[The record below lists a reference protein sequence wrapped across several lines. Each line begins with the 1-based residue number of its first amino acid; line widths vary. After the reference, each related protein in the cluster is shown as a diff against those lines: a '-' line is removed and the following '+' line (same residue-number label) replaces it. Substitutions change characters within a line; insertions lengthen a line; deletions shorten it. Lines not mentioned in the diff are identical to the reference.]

1 MAKIGIT
8 VSADKKSISKV
19 NHTVNDALKNEYNEY
34 LRKIKTISLL
44 KLITSLLG
52 IIILLSAICF
62 FTDIFLDFIPKSLS
76 TYITIII
83 TVFALNGILAV
94 LLDVVRQKST
104 DIDQLLYLLYLTKG
118 KTITYED
125 FAEYRISPFADKFK
139 LYFMYY
145 LAYTKP
151 HILSVDVYVL
161 QDSKNAVLNIVYV
174 DGSTITSFTTKLID
188 ILTDCNYINEPE
200 LHYDSDFKLFLPH
213 NQLREYYRVNTEDF
227 KALVDSFKLS

>member
-52 IIILLSAICF
+52 IIQLSSAICF
-62 FTDIFLDFIPKSLS
+62 FTDIFLDFIPKSLP
-76 TYITIII
+76 TYITIVI
-83 TVFALNGILAV
+83 TVFALSGILVV

-104 DIDQLLYLLYLTKG
+104 DIDQLLYLTKG
-118 KTITYED
+118 KNITYED
-125 FAEYRISPFADKFK
+125 FAVYRIFPFADKFK

>member
-34 LRKIKTISLL
+34 LHKIKTISLL

-62 FTDIFLDFIPKSLS
+62 FTDIFLDFIPKSLP

-94 LLDVVRQKST
+94 LLDVVR
-104 DIDQLLYLLYLTKG
+104 
-118 KTITYED
+118 
-125 FAEYRISPFADKFK
+125 
-139 LYFMYY
+139 
-145 LAYTKP
+145 
-151 HILSVDVYVL
+151 
-161 QDSKNAVLNIVYV
+161 
-174 DGSTITSFTTKLID
+174 
-188 ILTDCNYINEPE
+188 
-200 LHYDSDFKLFLPH
+200 
-213 NQLREYYRVNTEDF
+213 
-227 KALVDSFKLS
+227 

>member
-34 LRKIKTISLL
+34 LHKIKTISLL

-52 IIILLSAICF
+52 IIQLSSAICF
-62 FTDIFLDFIPKSLS
+62 FTDIFLDFIPKSLP
-76 TYITIII
+76 TYITIVI
-83 TVFALNGILAV
+83 TVFALSGILVV

-104 DIDQLLYLLYLTKG
+104 DIDQLLYLTKG
-118 KTITYED
+118 KNITYED
-125 FAEYRISPFADKFK
+125 FAVYRISPFADKFK

>member
-19 NHTVNDALKNEYNEY
+19 YHTVNDALKNEYNEY
-34 LRKIKTISLL
+34 LHKIKTISLL

-52 IIILLSAICF
+52 IIQLSSAICF
-62 FTDIFLDFIPKSLS
+62 FTDIFLDFIPKSLP
-76 TYITIII
+76 TYITIVI
-83 TVFALNGILAV
+83 TVFALSGILVV
-94 LLDVVRQKST
+94 LLDVVKQKST
-104 DIDQLLYLLYLTKG
+104 DIDQLLYLTKG
-118 KTITYED
+118 KNITYED
-125 FAEYRISPFADKFK
+125 FAVYRISPFADKFK

-174 DGSTITSFTTKLID
+174 DGSTITSFTMNLID

>member
-104 DIDQLLYLLYLTKG
+104 DIDQL
-118 KTITYED
+118 
-125 FAEYRISPFADKFK
+125 F
-139 LYFMYY
+139 
-145 LAYTKP
+145 
-151 HILSVDVYVL
+151 
-161 QDSKNAVLNIVYV
+161 
-174 DGSTITSFTTKLID
+174 
-188 ILTDCNYINEPE
+188 
-200 LHYDSDFKLFLPH
+200 
-213 NQLREYYRVNTEDF
+213 
-227 KALVDSFKLS
+227 

>member
-52 IIILLSAICF
+52 IIQLSSAICF
-62 FTDIFLDFIPKSLS
+62 FTDIFLDFIPKSLP
-76 TYITIII
+76 TYITIVI
-83 TVFALNGILAV
+83 TVFALSGILVV

-104 DIDQLLYLLYLTKG
+104 DIDQLLYLTKG
-118 KTITYED
+118 KNITYED
-125 FAEYRISPFADKFK
+125 FAVYRISPFADKFK

-188 ILTDCNYINEPE
+188 ILTDYNYINEPE

>member
-1 MAKIGIT
+1 MARIGIT

-44 KLITSLLG
+44 KLITSLLE
-52 IIILLSAICF
+52 IIQLSSAICF
-62 FTDIFLDFIPKSLS
+62 FTDIFLDFIPKSLP
-76 TYITIII
+76 TYITIVI
-83 TVFALNGILAV
+83 TVFALSGILVV

-104 DIDQLLYLLYLTKG
+104 DIDQLLHLTKG
-118 KTITYED
+118 KNITYED
-125 FAEYRISPFADKFK
+125 FAVYRISPFADKFK

-174 DGSTITSFTTKLID
+174 DGSTIRIFTMNLID

-213 NQLREYYRVNTEDF
+213 NQLREYYRVNIDDF
-227 KALVDSFKLS
+227 KAAVDNFKIN

>member
-52 IIILLSAICF
+52 IIIFLSAICF
-62 FTDIFLDFIPKSLS
+62 FTDIFLDFIPKSLPI
-76 TYITIII
+76 YITIVI
-83 TVFALNGILAV
+83 TVFVLSGILAV

-104 DIDQLLYLLYLTKG
+104 DIDQLLYLTKG
-118 KTITYED
+118 KNITYED
-125 FAEYRISPFADKFK
+125 FAVYRISPFADKFK

-174 DGSTITSFTTKLID
+174 DGSTITSFTMNLID

>member
-34 LRKIKTISLL
+34 LHKIKTISLL

-52 IIILLSAICF
+52 IIQLSSAICF
-62 FTDIFLDFIPKSLS
+62 FTDIFLDFIPKSLP
-76 TYITIII
+76 TYITIVI
-83 TVFALNGILAV
+83 TVFALSGILVV
-94 LLDVVRQKST
+94 LLDVVKQKST
-104 DIDQLLYLLYLTKG
+104 DIDQLLYLTKS
-118 KTITYED
+118 KNITYED
-125 FAEYRISPFADKFK
+125 FAVYRISPFADKFK

-174 DGSTITSFTTKLID
+174 DGSTITSFTMNLID

>member
-8 VSADKKSISKV
+8 VSADKKSISK
-19 NHTVNDALKNEYNEY
+19 VNDALKNEYNEY

-62 FTDIFLDFIPKSLS
+62 FTDIFLDFIPKSLP
-76 TYITIII
+76 TYITIVI
-83 TVFALNGILAV
+83 TVFALSGILVV

-104 DIDQLLYLLYLTKG
+104 DIDQLLHLTKG
-118 KTITYED
+118 KNITYED
-125 FAEYRISPFADKFK
+125 FAVYRISPFADKFK

>member
-34 LRKIKTISLL
+34 LHKIKTISLL

-52 IIILLSAICF
+52 IIQLSSAICF
-62 FTDIFLDFIPKSLS
+62 FTDIFLDFIPKSLP
-76 TYITIII
+76 TYITIVI
-83 TVFALNGILAV
+83 TVFALSGILVV
-94 LLDVVRQKST
+94 LLDVVKQKST
-104 DIDQLLYLLYLTKG
+104 DIDQLLYLIKG
-118 KTITYED
+118 KNITYED
-125 FAEYRISPFADKFK
+125 FAVYRISPFADKFK

-174 DGSTITSFTTKLID
+174 DGSTITSFTMNLID

>member
-34 LRKIKTISLL
+34 LHKIKTISLL

-52 IIILLSAICF
+52 IIQLSSAICF
-62 FTDIFLDFIPKSLS
+62 FTDIFLDFIPKSLP
-76 TYITIII
+76 TYITIVI
-83 TVFALNGILAV
+83 TVFALSGILVV
-94 LLDVVRQKST
+94 LLDVVKQKST
-104 DIDQLLYLLYLTKG
+104 DIDQLLYLTKG
-118 KTITYED
+118 KNITYED
-125 FAEYRISPFADKFK
+125 FAVYRISPFADKFK

-174 DGSTITSFTTKLID
+174 DGSTITSFTMNLID

-213 NQLREYYRVNTEDF
+213 NQLREYYRVNAEDF

>member
-34 LRKIKTISLL
+34 LHKIKTISLL

-52 IIILLSAICF
+52 IIQLSSAICF
-62 FTDIFLDFIPKSLS
+62 FTDIFLDFIPKSLP
-76 TYITIII
+76 TYITIVI
-83 TVFALNGILAV
+83 TVFALSGILVV
-94 LLDVVRQKST
+94 LLDVVKQKST
-104 DIDQLLYLLYLTKG
+104 DIDQLLYLTKG
-118 KTITYED
+118 KNITYED
-125 FAEYRISPFADKFK
+125 FAVYRISPFADKFK
-139 LYFMYY
+139 LLFMYY

-174 DGSTITSFTTKLID
+174 DGSTITSFTMNLID

>member
-62 FTDIFLDFIPKSLS
+62 FTDIFLDFIPKSLP

-83 TVFALNGILAV
+83 TVFALIGILVV

-104 DIDQLLYLLYLTKG
+104 DIDQLLYLTKG
-118 KTITYED
+118 KNITYED
-125 FAEYRISPFADKFK
+125 FAVYRISPFADKFK

-174 DGSTITSFTTKLID
+174 DGSTIRIFTMNLID

>member
-62 FTDIFLDFIPKSLS
+62 FADIFLDFIPKLLP

-83 TVFALNGILAV
+83 TVFALIGILAV

-104 DIDQLLYLLYLTKG
+104 DIDQLLYLTKG
-118 KTITYED
+118 KNITYED

-174 DGSTITSFTTKLID
+174 DGSTIASFTMNLID

-213 NQLREYYRVNTEDF
+213 NQLREYYRVNIEDF
-227 KALVDSFKLS
+227 KALIDSFKLS

>member
-34 LRKIKTISLL
+34 LHKIKTIRML
-44 KLITSLLG
+44 KIITSLLG
-52 IIILLSAICF
+52 IIQLSSAICF
-62 FTDIFLDFIPKSLS
+62 FTDIFLDFIPKSLP
-76 TYITIII
+76 TYITIVI
-83 TVFALNGILAV
+83 TVFALSGILVV
-94 LLDVVRQKST
+94 LLDVVKQKST
-104 DIDQLLYLLYLTKG
+104 DIDQLLYLTKG
-118 KTITYED
+118 KNITYED
-125 FAEYRISPFADKFK
+125 FAVYRISPFADKFK

-174 DGSTITSFTTKLID
+174 DGSTITSFTMNLID

>member
-62 FTDIFLDFIPKSLS
+62 FTDIFLDFIPKSLP
-76 TYITIII
+76 TYITITI
-83 TVFALNGILAV
+83 TVYALSGILVV

-104 DIDQLLYLLYLTKG
+104 DIDQLLYLTKG
-118 KTITYED
+118 KNITYED
-125 FAEYRISPFADKFK
+125 FAVYRISPFADKFK

-174 DGSTITSFTTKLID
+174 EGSTITSFTMSLID

>member
-34 LRKIKTISLL
+34 LHKIKTISLL

-52 IIILLSAICF
+52 IIQLSSAICF
-62 FTDIFLDFIPKSLS
+62 FTDIFLDFIPKSLP
-76 TYITIII
+76 TYITIVI
-83 TVFALNGILAV
+83 TVFALSGILVV
-94 LLDVVRQKST
+94 LLDVVKQKPT
-104 DIDQLLYLLYLTKG
+104 DIDQLLYLTKG
-118 KTITYED
+118 KNITYED
-125 FAEYRISPFADKFK
+125 FAVYRISPFADKFK

-174 DGSTITSFTTKLID
+174 DGSTITSFTMNLID

>member
-52 IIILLSAICF
+52 IIQLSSAICF
-62 FTDIFLDFIPKSLS
+62 FTDIFLDFIPKSLP
-76 TYITIII
+76 TYITIVI
-83 TVFALNGILAV
+83 TVFALSGILVV

-104 DIDQLLYLLYLTKG
+104 DIDQLLYLTKG
-118 KTITYED
+118 KNITYED
-125 FAEYRISPFADKFK
+125 FAVYRISPFADKFK

-161 QDSKNAVLNIVYV
+161 QDSK
-174 DGSTITSFTTKLID
+174 T
-188 ILTDCNYINEPE
+188 
-200 LHYDSDFKLFLPH
+200 LF
-213 NQLREYYRVNTEDF
+213 
-227 KALVDSFKLS
+227 

>member
-83 TVFALNGILAV
+83 TVFALNGM
-94 LLDVVRQKST
+94 VRQKST

-118 KTITYED
+118 KNITYED

-174 DGSTITSFTTKLID
+174 DGRVLQRNS
-188 ILTDCNYINEPE
+188 LTY
-200 LHYDSDFKLFLPH
+200 
-213 NQLREYYRVNTEDF
+213 
-227 KALVDSFKLS
+227 

>member
-62 FTDIFLDFIPKSLS
+62 FTDIFLDFIPKSLP

-83 TVFALNGILAV
+83 TVFALIGILVV

-104 DIDQLLYLLYLTKG
+104 DIDQLLYLTKG
-118 KTITYED
+118 KNITYED
-125 FAEYRISPFADKFK
+125 FAVYRISPFADKFK

-174 DGSTITSFTTKLID
+174 DGSTIRIFTMNLID

-213 NQLREYYRVNTEDF
+213 NQLRKYYRVNIDDF

>member
-52 IIILLSAICF
+52 IIQLSSAICF
-62 FTDIFLDFIPKSLS
+62 FTDIFLDFIPKSLPI
-76 TYITIII
+76 YITIVI
-83 TVFALNGILAV
+83 TVFVLSGILAV

-104 DIDQLLYLLYLTKG
+104 DIDQLLYLTKG
-118 KTITYED
+118 KNITYED
-125 FAEYRISPFADKFK
+125 FAVYRISPFADKFK

-161 QDSKNAVLNIVYV
+161 QDSKIAVLNIVYV
-174 DGSTITSFTTKLID
+174 DGSTITSFTMNLID

>member
-34 LRKIKTISLL
+34 LHKIKTISLL

-52 IIILLSAICF
+52 IIQLSSAICF
-62 FTDIFLDFIPKSLS
+62 FTDIFLDFIPKSLP
-76 TYITIII
+76 TYITIVI
-83 TVFALNGILAV
+83 TVFALSGILVV
-94 LLDVVRQKST
+94 LLDVVKQKST
-104 DIDQLLYLLYLTKG
+104 DIDQLLYLTKG
-118 KTITYED
+118 KNITYED
-125 FAEYRISPFADKFK
+125 FAVYRISPFADKFK

-174 DGSTITSFTTKLID
+174 DGSTITSFTMNLID
-188 ILTDCNYINEPE
+188 ILTDCNYINETE

>member
-62 FTDIFLDFIPKSLS
+62 FTDIFLDFISKSLP
-76 TYITIII
+76 TYITIVI
-83 TVFALNGILAV
+83 TVFALSGILVV

-104 DIDQLLYLLYLTKG
+104 DIDQLLYLTKG
-118 KTITYED
+118 KNITYED
-125 FAEYRISPFADKFK
+125 FAVYRISPFADKFK

-145 LAYTKP
+145 LAYAKP

-174 DGSTITSFTTKLID
+174 DGSTITSFTMNLID

>member
-44 KLITSLLG
+44 KLITNLLG
-52 IIILLSAICF
+52 IIQLSSAICF
-62 FTDIFLDFIPKSLS
+62 FTDIFLDFIPKSLP
-76 TYITIII
+76 TFITIVI
-83 TVFALNGILAV
+83 TVFALSGILVV

-104 DIDQLLYLLYLTKG
+104 DIDQLLYLTKG
-118 KTITYED
+118 KNITYED
-125 FAEYRISPFADKFK
+125 FAVYRISPFADKFK

-174 DGSTITSFTTKLID
+174 DGSTITIFTMNLIV
-188 ILTDCNYINEPE
+188 TDCNYINEPE

-213 NQLREYYRVNTEDF
+213 NQLREYYRVNIDDF
-227 KALVDSFKLS
+227 KAVVDNFKIN

>member
-62 FTDIFLDFIPKSLS
+62 FTDIFFDFIPKSLP

-83 TVFALNGILAV
+83 TVFALSGILAV

-104 DIDQLLYLLYLTKG
+104 DIDQLLYLTKG
-118 KTITYED
+118 KNITYED
-125 FAEYRISPFADKFK
+125 FAVYRISPFADKFK

-174 DGSTITSFTTKLID
+174 DGSTITSFTMNLID
-188 ILTDCNYINEPE
+188 ILTDCPYINEPE
-200 LHYDSDFKLFLPH
+200 LHYDSDVKLFLPH

>member
-8 VSADKKSISKV
+8 VSADKKSISK
-19 NHTVNDALKNEYNEY
+19 VNDALKNEYNEY

-62 FTDIFLDFIPKSLS
+62 FTDIFFDFIPKSLP

-83 TVFALNGILAV
+83 TVFALSGILAV

-104 DIDQLLYLLYLTKG
+104 DIDQLLYLTKG
-118 KTITYED
+118 KNITYED
-125 FAEYRISPFADKFK
+125 FAVYRISPFADKFK

-174 DGSTITSFTTKLID
+174 DGSTITSFTMNLID

>member
-34 LRKIKTISLL
+34 LHKIKTISLL

-52 IIILLSAICF
+52 IIQLSSAICF
-62 FTDIFLDFIPKSLS
+62 FTDIFLDFIPKSLP
-76 TYITIII
+76 TYITIVI
-83 TVFALNGILAV
+83 TVFALSGILVV
-94 LLDVVRQKST
+94 LLDVVKQKST
-104 DIDQLLYLLYLTKG
+104 DIDQLLYLTKG
-118 KTITYED
+118 KNITYED
-125 FAEYRISPFADKFK
+125 FAVYRISPFADKFK

-174 DGSTITSFTTKLID
+174 DGSTIMSFTMNLID

>member
-52 IIILLSAICF
+52 IIQLSSAICF
-62 FTDIFLDFIPKSLS
+62 FTDIFLDFIPKSLP
-76 TYITIII
+76 TYITIVI
-83 TVFALNGILAV
+83 TVFALSGILVV

-104 DIDQLLYLLYLTKG
+104 DIDQLLYLTKG
-118 KTITYED
+118 KNITYED
-125 FAEYRISPFADKFK
+125 FAVYRISPFADKFK

-213 NQLREYYRVNTEDF
+213 NQLRKYYRVNTEDF

>member
-52 IIILLSAICF
+52 IIQLSSAICF
-62 FTDIFLDFIPKSLS
+62 FTDIFLDFIPKSLP
-76 TYITIII
+76 TYITIVI
-83 TVFALNGILAV
+83 TVFALSGILVV

-104 DIDQLLYLLYLTKG
+104 DIDQLLYLTKG
-118 KTITYED
+118 KNITYED
-125 FAEYRISPFADKFK
+125 FAVYRISPFADKFK

-174 DGSTITSFTTKLID
+174 DGSTITSLTTKLID

>member
-62 FTDIFLDFIPKSLS
+62 FTDIFFDFISKSLP

-83 TVFALNGILAV
+83 TVFALSGILAV

-104 DIDQLLYLLYLTKG
+104 DIDQLLYLTKG
-118 KTITYED
+118 KNITYED
-125 FAEYRISPFADKFK
+125 FAVYRISPFADKFK

-174 DGSTITSFTTKLID
+174 DGSTITSFTMNLID

>member
-44 KLITSLLG
+44 KLITGLLG
-52 IIILLSAICF
+52 IIQLSSAICF
-62 FTDIFLDFIPKSLS
+62 FTDIFLDFIPKLLPI
-76 TYITIII
+76 YITIVI
-83 TVFALNGILAV
+83 TVFVLSGILAV

-104 DIDQLLYLLYLTKG
+104 DIDQLLYLTKG
-118 KTITYED
+118 KNITYED
-125 FAEYRISPFADKFK
+125 FAVYRISPFADKFK

-174 DGSTITSFTTKLID
+174 DGSTITSFTMNLID

>member
-34 LRKIKTISLL
+34 LHKIKTISLL

-52 IIILLSAICF
+52 IIQLSSAICF
-62 FTDIFLDFIPKSLS
+62 FTDIFLDFIPKSLP
-76 TYITIII
+76 TYITIVI
-83 TVFALNGILAV
+83 TVFALSGILVV
-94 LLDVVRQKST
+94 LLDVVKQKST
-104 DIDQLLYLLYLTKG
+104 DIDQLLYLTKG
-118 KTITYED
+118 KNITYED
-125 FAEYRISPFADKFK
+125 FAVYRISPFADKFK

-161 QDSKNAVLNIVYV
+161 QGSKNAVLNIVYV
-174 DGSTITSFTTKLID
+174 DGSTITSFTMNLID

>member
-8 VSADKKSISKV
+8 VSVDKKSISKV

-52 IIILLSAICF
+52 IIQLSSAICF
-62 FTDIFLDFIPKSLS
+62 FTDIFLDFIPKSLPI
-76 TYITIII
+76 YITIVI
-83 TVFALNGILAV
+83 TVFVLSGILAV

-104 DIDQLLYLLYLTKG
+104 DIDQLLYLTKG
-118 KTITYED
+118 KNITYED
-125 FAEYRISPFADKFK
+125 FAVYRISPFADKFK

-174 DGSTITSFTTKLID
+174 DGSTITSFTMNLID

>member
-44 KLITSLLG
+44 KLITSLLE
-52 IIILLSAICF
+52 IIQLSSAICF
-62 FTDIFLDFIPKSLS
+62 FTDIFLDFIPKSLP
-76 TYITIII
+76 TYITIVI
-83 TVFALNGILAV
+83 TVFALSGILVV

-104 DIDQLLYLLYLTKG
+104 DIDQLLHLTKG
-118 KTITYED
+118 KNITYED
-125 FAEYRISPFADKFK
+125 FAVYRISPFADKFK

-174 DGSTITSFTTKLID
+174 DGSTIRIFTMNLID

>member
-118 KTITYED
+118 KNITYED
-125 FAEYRISPFADKFK
+125 FAEYRISPFADKF
-139 LYFMYY
+139 
-145 LAYTKP
+145 
-151 HILSVDVYVL
+151 ILKIQS
-161 QDSKNAVLNIVYV
+161 SEI
-174 DGSTITSFTTKLID
+174 
-188 ILTDCNYINEPE
+188 P
-200 LHYDSDFKLFLPH
+200 
-213 NQLREYYRVNTEDF
+213 
-227 KALVDSFKLS
+227 

>member
-52 IIILLSAICF
+52 IIQLSSAICF
-62 FTDIFLDFIPKSLS
+62 FTDIFLDFIPKSLP
-76 TYITIII
+76 TYITIVI
-83 TVFALNGILAV
+83 TVFALSGILVV

-104 DIDQLLYLLYLTKG
+104 DIDQLLYLTKG
-118 KTITYED
+118 KNITYED
-125 FAEYRISPFADKFK
+125 FAVYRISPFADKFK

-174 DGSTITSFTTKLID
+174 DGSTITSFTMKLID